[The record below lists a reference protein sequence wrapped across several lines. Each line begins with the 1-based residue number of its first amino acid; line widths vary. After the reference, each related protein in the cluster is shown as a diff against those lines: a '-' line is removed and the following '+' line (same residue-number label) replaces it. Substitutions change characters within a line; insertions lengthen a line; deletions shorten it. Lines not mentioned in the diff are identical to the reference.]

1 MSKTDDDLRSDF
13 LLNLRDAID
22 KKRLVVLIAWSK
34 EDDEWSAFLPGDK
47 AESDAILNTIETLP
61 FIGKMTLEDAFEMWD
76 DYYDDTALAEIFGF
90 ELEDGQIQISIL
102 E

>member
-47 AESDAILNTIETLP
+47 ALN
-61 FIGKMTLEDAFEMWD
+61 
-76 DYYDDTALAEIFGF
+76 
-90 ELEDGQIQISIL
+90 
-102 E
+102 